1 VTEVGAE
8 PRNGAVGVR
17 RHRPGDSTRG
27 VALRAV
33 ERGVQA
39 ARAPAAARRP
49 GSAPAARFAGNS
61 ERHRTTT
68 NDTAAAAAAATS
80 ITVM

>member
-1 VTEVGAE
+1 MTEVGAE

-17 RHRPGDSTRG
+17 RHRPGDCTRG
-27 VALRAV
+27 VALRAI

-49 GSAPAARFAGNS
+49 SSAPAARVAGNS

-68 NDTAAAAAAATS
+68 NDTTAAAAATS
-80 ITVM
+80 IAVM